1 MKKSWIRLTTGLF
14 FLSTAA
20 VAAADEAKEGGSSY
34 AGYEGIYLIW
44 KILVGGILVWGV
56 YDTFFRQGVE
66 SQAIFD
72 LQRSPDPVWKLKM
85 GKMLF
90 YVAAASGVFFFYWFN
105 VIQCPC

>member
-1 MKKSWIRLTTGLF
+1 MKKSWIGLPTALF
-14 FLSTAA
+14 FLTTAA
-20 VAAADEAKEGGSSY
+20 GAAADEAKEGSSY

-44 KILVGGILVWGV
+44 KILAGGILVWGV

-66 SQAIFD
+66 SEAMLDPQKP
-72 LQRSPDPVWKLKM
+72 PDPLWKLKM

-90 YVAAASGVFFFYWFN
+90 YMAAASGVFFFYWFN